1 VTCADAV
8 TNAPGRAA
16 PHRTGPRGPSAETA
30 LPERKGERT
39 RRRILAA
46 ARRRFAEVGYERATI
61 RAIAAEAG
69 VDKSSV
75 MQYFGSKQ
83 ELFREAVRWHIPHDE
98 LTTDDPGQMVENH
111 LRTMLGNWA
120 ADRDSPMAV
129 LLRTSMTSEEAA
141 ELLRRHV
148 TAEVTD
154 HLAATIDGP
163 DARLRAALF
172 GAMMMG
178 IASQRHLLHLP
189 DLAEADVEDIVRLA
203 APLLRGLISPEA

>member
-1 VTCADAV
+1 MTCADAAA
-8 TNAPGRAA
+8 NASGQAA
-16 PHRTGPRGPSAETA
+16 PHHTGADGPCAEA
-30 LPERKGERT
+30 VLPERKGERT

-61 RAIAAEAG
+61 RAIAAEAE

-75 MQYFGSKQ
+75 IQYFGSKQ
-83 ELFREAVRWHIPHDE
+83 ELFREAVRWHLPHDA
-98 LTTDDPGQMVENH
+98 LTTGDPGQVVENR
-111 LRTMLGNWA
+111 LRGMLDHWA
-120 ADRDSPMAV
+120 ADQDTPMAV

-148 TAEVTD
+148 TTEVTD
-154 HLAATIDGP
+154 HLAAAIDGP

-172 GAMMMG
+172 GAIMMG

-203 APLLRGLISPEA
+203 APLLRGLIAPEA

>member
-1 VTCADAV
+1 MTCADAAA
-8 TNAPGRAA
+8 NASGQAA
-16 PHRTGPRGPSAETA
+16 PHHTGADGPCAEAA

-61 RAIAAEAG
+61 RAIAAEAE

-75 MQYFGSKQ
+75 IQYFGSKQ
-83 ELFREAVRWHIPHDE
+83 ELFREAVRWRLPPDA
-98 LTTDDPGQMVENH
+98 LTTGDPGQVVENR
-111 LRTMLGNWA
+111 LRGMLDHWA
-120 ADRDSPMAV
+120 ADQDTPMAV

-148 TAEVTD
+148 TTEVTD
-154 HLAATIDGP
+154 HLAAAIDGP
-163 DARLRAALF
+163 EARLRAALF

-203 APLLRGLISPEA
+203 APLLRGLIAPEA